1 LVNSLAQSFARFEMG
16 HAFFWNLHAF
26 ARSGVAPKAGW
37 PAIDGETAESA
48 NFDAMAF
55 DQSFAHGVQHRFDS
69 EFGVTVSQL
78 LKASSQG
85 FNEVGSSHVKNV
97 REA

>member
-1 LVNSLAQSFARFEMG
+1 LPGLKWGTRF
-16 HAFFWNLHAF
+16 
-26 ARSGVAPKAGW
+26 SGICTLSPDRGLR
-37 PAIDGETAESA
+37 PGRPSIDGETAESA